1 LRFQVGIG
9 LHGFKVTC
17 RNGQDITITGN
28 DGRMQMQRIKPLI
41 ARFEWENGYLFDSEL
56 AQKKYNWTDDEREL
70 VENHLLDPDRN
81 RYLNRSDLRKTMY
94 CLDDVEERN
103 AALKALADKAEV
115 IPVVLKTCKAWD
127 VEANQPCGDV
137 ALEGIDYC
145 KLHVPVRA

>member
-17 RNGQDITITGN
+17 RPRKNIIINGPHGPETSTVD
-28 DGRMQMQRIKPLI
+28 PLI

-81 RYLNRSDLRKTMY
+81 RYLDRSDLRKTMY
-94 CLDDVEERN
+94 CLDIVEERN

-115 IPVVLKTCKAWD
+115 IPVVQKTCKAWD